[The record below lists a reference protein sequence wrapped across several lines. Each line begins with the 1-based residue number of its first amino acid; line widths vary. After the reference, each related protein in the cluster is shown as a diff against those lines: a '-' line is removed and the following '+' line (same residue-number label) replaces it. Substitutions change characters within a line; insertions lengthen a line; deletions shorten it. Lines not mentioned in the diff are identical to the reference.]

1 MEFSETVGTAF
12 EALRLNKMRT
22 LLASLGIVIGIAAV
36 IALISLGQSSQKEV
50 ESQIQ
55 SLGSNLLTV
64 SPGAQTSGAVRGA
77 SGGGTTL
84 TYADAKAIMT
94 SRQVTAVANVS
105 PELSQRA
112 QVVAGRNNTNTQV
125 IGSTPAYE
133 EVRKITLGS
142 GRFITQQEVDAM
154 AKVVVLGP
162 DVVAALFG
170 EGAEPVG
177 QAVRINN
184 MSFRVV
190 GVTESKGGSG
200 FMNQDDRVFVPLLTA
215 QKILFGV
222 DNVGSISIAAKSE
235 DVMNQARN
243 EVGYLL
249 LARHNLSSPAQADF
263 SIMSQ
268 EDVLGAASQVT
279 GTFTT
284 LLSGIA
290 MISLLVGGIGIMN
303 IMMITVIERTR
314 EIGLRKSLGAR
325 KRDIT
330 AQFLVESIIL
340 TVGGGVVG
348 IALGVL
354 LSFGVGKLMGLP
366 FYVSTSSILLSMGVS
381 GGVGIVFGSY
391 PARKAAHLSPID
403 ALRYE

>member
-36 IALISLGQSSQKEV
+36 IALISLGQSSQKAV

-84 TYADAKAIMT
+84 TYTDAKAIMT

-112 QVVAGRNNTNTQV
+112 QVVVGRNNTNTQV

-162 DVVAALFG
+162 DVVTALFG

-184 MSFRVV
+184 MSFRIV

-249 LARHNLSSPAQADF
+249 LARHNLSNPAQADF

-354 LSFGVGKLMGLP
+354 LSFGIGKLMGLP

>member
-36 IALISLGQSSQKEV
+36 IALISLGQSSQKAV

-94 SRQVTAVANVS
+94 SQQVTAVANVS

-133 EVRKITLGS
+133 EVRKITLGA

-154 AKVVVLGP
+154 AKVAVLGP
-162 DVVAALFG
+162 DVVTALFG

-184 MSFRVV
+184 MSFRIV

-249 LARHNLSSPAQADF
+249 LARHNLSNPAQADF

-348 IALGVL
+348 IGLGVL

-366 FYVSTSSILLSMGVS
+366 FYVSSSSILLSMGVS

-391 PARKAAHLSPID
+391 PARKAANLSPID

>member
-36 IALISLGQSSQKEV
+36 IALISLGQSSQKAV